1 MADNTLLNLGTG
13 GDTIRDIDKGAGIKS
28 QVVVL
33 DVGGSGTESLV
44 TLANPH
50 PVQNAA
56 TYFIFSANGVNSS
69 TTQLAAAA
77 TFTGTVESIQ
87 SQQTISILL
96 TSDQPGTLHLIQ
108 YIDAGGTKVCND
120 FTENIAANVPFSE
133 AYTANGNYFKATF
146 INNGASATT
155 TFNLNVAYGTL
166 PSVSS
171 LGNGLT
177 SLNEVNGVNFTLGQK
192 AMTSSL
198 PVVLAS
204 DQSAIT
210 AVDPMVGTTYNVAGV
225 IAINTILLTIDCSTD
240 AAVSIQCVS
249 MGTSG
254 VVTPEWSNDNAT
266 WVAATTL
273 DAQTGLEITT
283 ISAAGLWSTH
293 VVARY
298 LRLRLSTATTAG
310 TTTFSVQAIA
320 YPVGASNPQ
329 LVINPTAANLLTQV
343 SNTTG
348 TASLFVQGAAASAAT
363 IAGNPVL
370 MGGTF
375 TTTLPTVTT
384 GQAVNVQTTARGEQ
398 LVAISSGAT
407 AVAVKAAST
416 AAATTDPSL
425 VVSVA
430 GANSAIKI
438 GDGTNNAA
446 VKAASTAVAATDPAL
461 TVGISPNM
469 TVTASAI
476 NSAATTNATSVKA
489 TAGTVFSITASN
501 TGAAAAFVKFYN
513 LATAPTVGTS
523 VPVITLSIPA
533 SGTVNVPFGPFG
545 YRFATGIALAITNLA
560 ADTDATAVAAAQ
572 VKVLTSYN

>member
-87 SQQTISILL
+87 SQQTISVLL

-192 AMTSSL
+192 AMTASL
-198 PVVLAS
+198 PVVISS

-210 AVDPMVGTTYNVAGV
+210 AIDPMVGATYNVAGV

-416 AAATTDPSL
+416 A
-425 VVSVA
+425 
-430 GANSAIKI
+430 
-438 GDGTNNAA
+438 
-446 VKAASTAVAATDPAL
+446 VAATDPAL

>member
-1 MADNTLLNLGTG
+1 MADNTLLNSGVG
-13 GDTIRDIDKGAGIKS
+13 GDTIRDIDKSGVKT
-28 QVVVL
+28 QVVAI
-33 DVGGSGTESLV
+33 DAGGSGAESLV
-44 TLANPH
+44 TLNNPL
-50 PVQNAA
+50 PMQNAA
-56 TYFIFSANGVNSS
+56 TYFIFSAAGVNSS
-69 TTQLAAAA
+69 TTQLAAGA

-96 TSDQPGTLHLIQ
+96 TSDQPGVLHLIQ
-108 YIDAGGTKVCND
+108 YIDAAGTQVASD
-120 FTENIAANVPFSE
+120 WTENIAANVPFSE
-133 AYTANGNYFKATF
+133 AYTANGNYFRATF
-146 INNGASATT
+146 KNNGASATT
-155 TFNLNVAYGTL
+155 TFNLNTAYGTL
-166 PSVSS
+166 PSVSG
-171 LGNGLT
+171 LGNGMVA
-177 SLNEVNGVNFTLGQK
+177 LNEVNGTNFTLGQK
-192 AMTSSL
+192 AMTGSL
-198 PVVLAS
+198 PVVIAS
-204 DQSAIT
+204 DQSAVT
-210 AVDPMVGTTYNVAGV
+210 VTDPMASYSYNVAGA
-225 IAINTILLTIDCSTD
+225 IAINTILLTIDCLAD

-273 DAQTGLEITT
+273 MTQTGVPFGGTF
-283 ISAAGLWSTH
+283 SAAGLWTTH
-293 VVARY
+293 VAARY

-310 TTTFSVQAIA
+310 TTTIYAQSISQPLGPVQAQ
-320 YPVGASNPQ
+320 PV
-329 LVINPTAANLLTQV
+329 VNPTAANLLAQV
-343 SNTTG
+343 SS
-348 TASLFVQGAAASAAT
+348 ASGASSVFVQGAAASAAT
-363 IAGNPVL
+363 VAGNPVL

-384 GQAVNVQTTARGEQ
+384 GQAVNVQTTNRGEQ

-446 VKAASTAVAATDPAL
+446 VKAASTAAAATDAS
-461 TVGISPNM
+461 VVVNMSPNM
-469 TVTASAI
+469 SVTASAV
-476 NSAATTNATSVKA
+476 NSAATTNATSIKA
-489 TAGTVFSITASN
+489 SAGTVFSITASN

-523 VPVITLSIPA
+523 TPIITLSIPA
-533 SGTVNVPFGPFG
+533 SGTVNVPFGQFG
-545 YRFATGIALAITNLA
+545 YRFSTGIALAITNLA
-560 ADTDATAVAAAQ
+560 PDTDTTAVAAAQ